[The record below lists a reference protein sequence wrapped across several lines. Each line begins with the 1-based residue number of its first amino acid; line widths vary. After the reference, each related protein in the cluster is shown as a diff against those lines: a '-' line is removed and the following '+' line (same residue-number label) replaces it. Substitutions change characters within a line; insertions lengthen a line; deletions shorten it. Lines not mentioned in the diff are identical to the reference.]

1 MKNLKDLG
9 QVNEIL
15 GMYVEHEGATGNIR
29 VSQKAYVRR
38 IIEKFGMTSA
48 NPVSTPIEVGIRLS
62 HEDEAA
68 SKEEKD
74 EMKQTPYREL
84 VGSLVYLANITRP
97 DLSFAANA
105 LSRFNANPER
115 LHWKAAKHVIRYLI
129 GTSSLGINYIKSD
142 KPLHGYADSDWGRG
156 NADNRRSCTG
166 LVLMLADRPISWK
179 SKHQKSV
186 ALSTME
192 AEYIALSEAVKEVI
206 YIRRLLNHMNGGT
219 YVSDPTCINCDNQSA
234 IKFSKDNIYH
244 QRSKHVDIRFHF
256 TREAQEEREVIVQ
269 YIPSGENPA
278 NLLTKSLPKN
288 KISKCRDNLKLS
300 N

>member
-1 MKNLKDLG
+1 MKDLG

-15 GMYVEHEGATGNIR
+15 GMHVEREGATGNIR

-38 IIEKFGMTSA
+38 IVEKFGMASA
-48 NPVSTPIEVGIRLS
+48 NPVSTPIEAGIKLS
-62 HEDEAA
+62 HEDEAT

-74 EMKQTPYREL
+74 EMKQTLYREL
-84 VGSLVYLANITRP
+84 VGSLVYLANTTRP

-105 LSRFNANPER
+105 LSRFNANPGR

-129 GTSSLGINYIKSD
+129 GTYSLGINYVKSD
-142 KPLHGYADSDWGRG
+142 KPLYGYADSDWGG

-166 LVLMLADRPISWK
+166 LVLMLAEGPISWK
-179 SKHQKSV
+179 SKYQKSV

-192 AEYIALSEAVKEVI
+192 AEYVALSETVKEVI
-206 YIRRLLNHMNGGT
+206 YIRRLLSHMNGGT

-234 IKFSKDNIYH
+234 IKLSKDNIYH

-256 TREAQEEREVIVQ
+256 TRQAQEKREVIVQ

-278 NLLTKSLPKN
+278 DLLTKSLPKN